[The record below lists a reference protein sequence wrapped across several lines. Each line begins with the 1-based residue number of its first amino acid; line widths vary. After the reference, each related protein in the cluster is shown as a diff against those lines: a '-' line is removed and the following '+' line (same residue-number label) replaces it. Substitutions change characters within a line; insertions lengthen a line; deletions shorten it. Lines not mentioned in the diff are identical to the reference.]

1 MSNRKNK
8 KLDTAIVVALIGL
21 TGTIVTAL
29 LASPLLEK
37 LLVGTAVPTE
47 GGSNSDSVL
56 VFSEDFEK
64 GHASGLSFTSEE
76 WQVVQEE
83 GSSVLE
89 ASGTRNGNTAIT
101 FGPNDFADGIIQF
114 RLFFRNFDG
123 FILSFRSAGSETYT
137 LYFAPSSEEIKFGY
151 GNSANGWKLEPFEN
165 GLASFHFAE
174 NVWYDVKLEV
184 KGAQMTLWV
193 DDKKLLAS
201 SDSRL
206 KQGGMEFAVQDTGT
220 VLLDDIEVY
229 QSTP

>member
-1 MSNRKNK
+1 MSGRKNK

-47 GGSNSDSVL
+47 GVNSDSVL

-64 GHASGLSFTSEE
+64 GYASGLNFTSEE
-76 WQVVQEE
+76 WQIIRE

-89 ASGTRNGNTAIT
+89 ASGTDNGNTAIA

-114 RLFFRNFDG
+114 RLFFKNFDG
-123 FILSFRSAGSETYT
+123 FILSFRSADSETYT
-137 LYFAPSSEEIKFGY
+137 LYLAPSSEEIKLGY
-151 GNSANGWKLEPFEN
+151 GSSANGWKLEPFEN
-165 GLASFHFAE
+165 GLVSFHFAE

-184 KGAQMTLWV
+184 KGGQMILWM

-201 SDSRL
+201 KDSRL
-206 KQGGMEFAVQDTGT
+206 KQGGMEFAVQYDGT
-220 VLLDDIEVY
+220 VLLDDIAVY
-229 QSTP
+229 QPAP